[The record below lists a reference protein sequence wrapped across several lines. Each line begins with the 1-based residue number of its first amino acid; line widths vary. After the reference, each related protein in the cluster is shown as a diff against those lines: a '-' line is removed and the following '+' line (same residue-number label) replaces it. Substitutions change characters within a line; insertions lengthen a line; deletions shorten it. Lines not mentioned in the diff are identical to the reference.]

1 MRQIDEQLLTDVM
14 DKHDILNPSRLR
26 QYVWKRSAF
35 CTFLRKH
42 GYTFARIG
50 QMLEKDHATIIHAL
64 KIYDNNKR
72 YADFKACVMPIESDL
87 QDCAFESMP
96 IIKDVNTKYIMSQ
109 VRLENLIGDKLC
121 GTK

>member
-14 DKHDILNPSRLR
+14 DKHDILNQSRLR
-26 QYVWKRSAF
+26 QHVWKRSAF
-35 CTFLRKH
+35 AYFLRKH

-109 VRLENLIGDKLC
+109 VRLENLIGDKL
-121 GTK
+121 K

>member
-1 MRQIDEQLLTDVM
+1 MRQIDEQLLTDVI
-14 DKHDILNPSRLR
+14 DKHDILNQSRLR

-72 YADFKACVMPIESDL
+72 YADFKACVSLLKYVPLAITIVNIAEKKTFI
-87 QDCAFESMP
+87 QDP
-96 IIKDVNTKYIMSQ
+96 
-109 VRLENLIGDKLC
+109 
-121 GTK
+121 